1 MDALAPPLRTTQI
14 ILVALALGV
23 VAFTGVVVALRLT
36 SSPDMD
42 PEAAKLLLV
51 VLGGLAV
58 SEAVVYFLLRRS
70 FVARAR
76 DSREISLSLLRH
88 GRIPLPLHTMAII
101 GGALAEGAG
110 LLGSI
115 AVLLGGPWYA
125 LAAPVLAVVLI
136 LIQLPSQERLA
147 RIVSEA

>member
-1 MDALAPPLRTTQI
+1 MDAPAPPLRSTQI

-23 VAFTGVVVALRLT
+23 VTFTGVVVALRLT
-36 SSPDMD
+36 SNPDMD
-42 PEAAKLLLV
+42 PERAKLLLV

-58 SEAVVYFLLRRS
+58 SEAVVYVLLRRS
-70 FVARAR
+70 FVARAK
-76 DSREISLSLLRH
+76 DSRETSLTLVRH
-88 GRIPLPLHTMAII
+88 GRIPLPLHTLAII

-115 AVLLGGPWYA
+115 AVLLGAPWYA
-125 LAAPVLAVVLI
+125 LAAPALAVVLI
-136 LIQLPSQERLA
+136 LIQLPSQERLS